1 MVLALAP
8 KKTRHIFQKHPGDAT
23 WPGSR
28 AAGAGVAYGAWH
40 GHAPAPRGLHG
51 TARAGCRPQWGRGR
65 TAGPEQLA
73 SIGTFHAWSPKRA
86 RMNST
91 ANPGTMRHK
100 HCVVSYQNLR
110 LDSVLKAATCKISK
124 GSGGKLAH
132 ACPARI
138 PDVRARCWTAN
149 SGSPPSRLLAIAH
162 HRGVRAVRW
171 RWLVLCHTRV
181 APCEPRRRARDGAR
195 ASARHADERAGGG
208 RRLRST
214 PARTVSLHHRPVSCF
229 LSSKTLSPKEKK
241 AQTLSFFE
249 TPRKK

>member
-1 MVLALAP
+1 MHTHARRASLMCVHGVGPQIRVL
-8 KKTRHIFQKHPGDAT
+8 
-23 WPGSR
+23 
-28 AAGAGVAYGAWH
+28 
-40 GHAPAPRGLHG
+40 
-51 TARAGCRPQWGRGR
+51 
-65 TAGPEQLA
+65 
-73 SIGTFHAWSPKRA
+73 
-86 RMNST
+86 
-91 ANPGTMRHK
+91 
-100 HCVVSYQNLR
+100 
-110 LDSVLKAATCKISK
+110 
-124 GSGGKLAH
+124 
-132 ACPARI
+132 
-138 PDVRARCWTAN
+138 
-149 SGSPPSRLLAIAH
+149 PPSRLLAIAH

-249 TPRKK
+249 TPRKKRNPKPFLSSKPPERKPKALPFGLCEPCTLHATG